1 MNSPSDELDTQ
12 DQRILTAL
20 QADGRQSIASLAE
33 QLNLSETPCW
43 RRVRRLE
50 NSGHILGYQARLDRR
65 KLGYGVLAFA
75 QISFGDH
82 AGDAPERF
90 EREIAAIPEILGCHN
105 VSGECDYLLQI
116 VAVDLDAYGRFVRDV
131 LRRLPGVTAIRS
143 NLALR
148 EVKASQ
154 HYPIPATP

>member
-1 MNSPSDELDTQ
+1 MPLDEQ
-12 DQRILTAL
+12 DCHILNAL
-20 QADGRQSIASLAE
+20 QSDGRQSIASLAE

-43 RRVRRLE
+43 QRVRRLE
-50 NSGHILGYQARLDRR
+50 SSGHILGYQARLDRR

-90 EREIAAIPEILGCHN
+90 EREIAAIPEILSCHN

-116 VAVDLDAYGRFVRDV
+116 VASDLDAYGCFVRDV

-154 HYPIPATP
+154 HYPIRPSP

>member
-1 MNSPSDELDTQ
+1 MPLDEQ
-12 DQRILTAL
+12 DCHILNAL
-20 QADGRQSIASLAE
+20 QSDGRQSIASLAE

-50 NSGHILGYQARLDRR
+50 SSGHILGYQARLDRR

-90 EREIAAIPEILGCHN
+90 EREIAAIPEILSCHN

-116 VAVDLDAYGRFVRDV
+116 VASDLDAYGCFVRDV

-154 HYPIPATP
+154 HYPIRPSP

>member
-1 MNSPSDELDTQ
+1 MPLDEQ
-12 DQRILTAL
+12 DCHILNAL
-20 QADGRQSIASLAE
+20 QSDGRQSITSLAE

-50 NSGHILGYQARLDRR
+50 SSGHILGYQARLDRR

-90 EREIAAIPEILGCHN
+90 EREIAAIPEILSCHN

-116 VAVDLDAYGRFVRDV
+116 VASDLDAYGCFVRDV

-154 HYPIPATP
+154 HYPISPSP